1 MQMSEEQLRATVA
14 KNIAEFRKKASLTQ
28 SELAQRLNYSDKSVS
43 KWERGEGLP
52 DLYVLSQIADVC
64 NARVGEFFL
73 DSPPKLKETVK
84 GLSTKVSAIIT
95 ALAVGLVL
103 LFTTIVGFVL
113 TVVKMPTF
121 YINLVYYCAIP
132 ISAIVLVILTCVWF
146 KKKWQFMSITLLIWS
161 IAVGTWLFVPINEM
175 KYIFEVAA
183 VLQLLV
189 VLWYALLK
197 VRSREKK
204 NR

>member
-1 MQMSEEQLRATVA
+1 MQKSEEQLRETVA
-14 KNIAEFRKKASLTQ
+14 KNIAEFRKKAALTQ

-52 DLYVLSQIADVC
+52 DLYVLSQIADICSVK
-64 NARVGEFFL
+64 VGDFFL

-84 GLSTKVSAIIT
+84 GLSTKSSVIIT

-103 LFTTIVGFVL
+103 LFTTIVSFVL
-113 TVVKMPTF
+113 TVVRMPSL

-132 ISAIVLVILTCVWF
+132 ISAIVLVVFTCIWF
-146 KKKWQFMSITLLIWS
+146 KKKWQFLSITLLIWS
-161 IAVGTWLFVPINEM
+161 IAVGIWLFVPVSGM

-183 VLQLLV
+183 ALQLLII
-189 VLWYALLK
+189 LWYALLK

-204 NR
+204 NK